1 MLRGDLL
8 VEIQSQDIR
17 VGDIVYISLSFWNEV
32 FFIPRRRNEEI
43 PCDLVLLCSS
53 DSNGHS
59 YIQTSNIDGE
69 ANLKLRKVP
78 EVLRESLQS
87 DSQEQI
93 QKNLNTV
100 EIEID
105 CGNPDAHIY
114 RFDGK

>member
-1 MLRGDLL
+1 MKFNPKTFALEILYTYPYHSGMKFSSFH
-8 VEIQSQDIR
+8 VE
-17 VGDIVYISLSFWNEV
+17 E
-32 FFIPRRRNEEI
+32 NEEI

-93 QKNLNTV
+93 QKN
-100 EIEID
+100 
-105 CGNPDAHIY
+105 
-114 RFDGK
+114 